1 MGKTQEERSETTRST
16 LVQIGR
22 ELFGNQGFTNTSIDQ
37 IVRKA
42 KVTKGALYHHFAGK
56 KELFSAVTEEV
67 EGEVIQNAFA
77 AINPDD
83 STWEKIEAGVLHFLG
98 ECVDPEIQQ
107 ILLHDGPVVLGW
119 ERWHYSD
126 RRTATDTIYDYLNTI
141 EGLETLNRATLGV
154 LTNMLSG
161 MLMEAAK
168 TIAYSDDSIKAR
180 ETASILIKNFI
191 KSIRQSAVELAE
203 IQ

>member
-1 MGKTQEERSETTRST
+1 MGRTQEERSEATRNT

-22 ELFGNQGFTNTSIDQ
+22 KLFGNRGFTDTSIEQ
-37 IVRKA
+37 IVREA

-56 KELFSAVTEEV
+56 KELFAAVTEEL

-77 AINPDD
+77 AINPND
-83 STWEKIEAGVLHFLG
+83 STWTKIEAAVLHFLG
-98 ECVDPEIQQ
+98 ECEDPEIQQ

-126 RRTATDTIYDYLNTI
+126 RRTATDTVYDYLNTI

-168 TIAYSDDSIKAR
+168 TIAYSENSKKAR

-191 KSIRQSAVELAE
+191 QSIRQSAAEMAE